1 MISRNKM
8 KRTLNPHY
16 MYMQY
21 VRKFSVNQD
30 TSSCQICLYHR
41 RTDRQRQTSFDCT
54 ISGQEANKSD
64 LLVFKTDF
72 PPNHN
77 ASEIKFFFS
86 FFFSPQYEEE
96 VAMTRCLNHMPWLED
111 NRKTIPGV
119 KSIREKCGGAL
130 MTQSAKGLSTTM
142 ATRDNKSSSSSRM
155 MWGQDGT
162 RTRGEY
168 GGNLSLV

>member
-8 KRTLNPHY
+8 KRTLNPLY
-16 MYMQY
+16 LMQY

-86 FFFSPQYEEE
+86 FFLFTTTWGGGCHDALLEPYAMIGGQPKNYSGGKIHQRE
-96 VAMTRCLNHMPWLED
+96 VRRRIDDT
-111 NRKTIPGV
+111 K
-119 KSIREKCGGAL
+119 RERIKHDDGHE
-130 MTQSAKGLSTTM
+130 
-142 ATRDNKSSSSSRM
+142 
-155 MWGQDGT
+155 GQ
-162 RTRGEY
+162 
-168 GGNLSLV
+168 